1 MLMMFN
7 LDWKS
12 CDIDEKVTR
21 ASRGLRTLITA
32 MGAGHRVQYDLA
44 SLGAGETIF
53 PERATEK
60 SVSKEIIDFIREQ
73 HAEAR
78 AELGKDKAFAHYR
91 DMAFM
96 LKGLQGDRHTL
107 VAIFA
112 GEAAECQE
120 HLERARLSKY
130 FGGHVYGFDSV
141 KHGKPTLQALFNQV
155 MTAAAVNPHDAAI
168 YRNNANES
176 IIVDDTEAG
185 IRASR
190 TLDVPGLAYISVQSC
205 PDDEVFE
212 RTERM
217 QAAGARAIATTPHD
231 LAVLP
236 YTIVSRPDERSRLP
250 AYVNL
255 PGAVS
260 LAPKQ
265 H

>member
-1 MLMMFN
+1 MLMMFH

-12 CDIDEKVTR
+12 CDIDKKITQ
-21 ASRGLRTLITA
+21 ASRNLRTLITA

-53 PERATEK
+53 PERASEK
-60 SVSKEIIDFIREQ
+60 TVSPETIDFIREQ
-73 HAEAR
+73 HAELR
-78 AELGKDKAFAHYR
+78 AGLGKDKAFSHYR
-91 DMAFM
+91 DMASM

-107 VAIFA
+107 AAIFA
-112 GEAAECQE
+112 GETAECQE
-120 HLERARLSKY
+120 HLDRARLSRY

-141 KHGKPTLQALFNQV
+141 KQGKPTLQTLFNQV

-190 TLDVPGLAYISVQSC
+190 TLDVPGLAYISTQNC
-205 PDDEVFE
+205 PDDEVVE
-212 RTERM
+212 RAGRM

-231 LAVLP
+231 LATLP
-236 YTIVSRPDERSRLP
+236 YTIFSRPDERSRLP

-260 LAPKQ
+260 LAPRPQ
-265 H
+265 